1 MPKFNFKKAI
11 GRPFMSN
18 IGKPLGTAIYNTAA
32 PMVNQGL
39 TQLKQQ
45 GTDAFKQ
52 LSANALQQLEGAAIP
67 VFRNGG
73 RVKGARGK
81 AKIAQVHAGEYILP
95 VGVAPTLK
103 QKKSVA
109 KKHARARK

>member
-1 MPKFNFKKAI
+1 MPKFNFKKTI

-32 PMVNQGL
+32 PMVNPGL
-39 TQLKQQ
+39 AQLKQQ
-45 GTDAFKQ
+45 GTDALKQ
-52 LSANALQQLEGAAIP
+52 LGSQALQQLESTPIP
-67 VFRNGG
+67 VFKNGG
-73 RVKGARGK
+73 RVKGKRGK

-103 QKKSVA
+103 QKKAVA
-109 KKHARARK
+109 KEHA